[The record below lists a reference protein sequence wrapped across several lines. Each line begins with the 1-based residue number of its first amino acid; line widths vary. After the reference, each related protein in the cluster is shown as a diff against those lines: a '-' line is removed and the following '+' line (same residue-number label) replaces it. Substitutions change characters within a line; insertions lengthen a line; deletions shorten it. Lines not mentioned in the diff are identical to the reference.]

1 MSRLRYSPSQSTR
14 ASASKAA
21 FRHICDEVWDTFVIS
36 AYTKREL
43 PDIQRTAW
51 SRWSRGTPWEG
62 ASPPSARDSLKGPD
76 FGNFD
81 ALQCSTNFSWC
92 GDISSLSAFFHT
104 KQRSQLTVSV
114 YRPTHSKLILPI
126 SGLSIQN
133 SLKIFPFEK
142 SYCEQKG
149 LGFIDWVV
157 SFRIPLR

>member
-1 MSRLRYSPSQSTR
+1 MSSTVSNFTGIVNSLSRIMYVLLSDQKYPIFNELRGQDGAEGP
-14 ASASKAA
+14 
-21 FRHICDEVWDTFVIS
+21 
-36 AYTKREL
+36 L
-43 PDIQRTAW
+43 G
-51 SRWSRGTPWEG
+51 RGHP
-62 ASPPSARDSLKGPD
+62 PPSARDSLKGPD